1 VGVVAGVSVLF
12 RDVIERGR
20 GVKFGPEESV
30 RWIRW
35 ITVVYGIIAIFG
47 GILLHGVS
55 PGVGALVGIAFLS
68 AFSAAL
74 LPSVF
79 ATMLGRRFCSREAS
93 LLSIVAATIY
103 TIFSLVSGTYREV
116 HPMFVAAIIATVVYV
131 VVYAT
136 VRATGPWW
144 GHEDRTL
151 RPVASQRVGR

>member
-1 VGVVAGVSVLF
+1 
-12 RDVIERGR
+12 
-20 GVKFGPEESV
+20 
-30 RWIRW
+30 
-35 ITVVYGIIAIFG
+35 
-47 GILLHGVS
+47 VS

-93 LLSIVAATIY
+93 MLSIVAATCY

-116 HPMFVAAIIATVVYV
+116 HPMFVAALIATVVYV
-131 VVYAT
+131 VVAAL

-144 GHEDRTL
+144 GPREQAVRAGT
-151 RPVASQRVGR
+151 VEQVVG